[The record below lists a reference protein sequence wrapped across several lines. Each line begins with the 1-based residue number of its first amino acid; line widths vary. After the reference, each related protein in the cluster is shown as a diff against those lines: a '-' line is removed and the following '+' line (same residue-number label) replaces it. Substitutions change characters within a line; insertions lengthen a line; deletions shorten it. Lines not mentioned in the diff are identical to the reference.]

1 MKSFETYIKDLAA
14 KDTTLRVETVDW
26 YCGRQACLIV
36 IDSDEAFCAL
46 TPENDCGY
54 DDDALAAIA
63 KEYAT
68 SSDTDCERVL
78 RKAYAKEEE
87 A

>member
-1 MKSFETYIKDLAA
+1 MKSFEAYVKTLAA
-14 KDTTLRVETVDW
+14 KDTDLRVETVDW
-26 YCGRQACLIV
+26 YCGKQACIM
-36 IDSDEAFCAL
+36 DTNDEPFCAL
-46 TPENDCGY
+46 TEENDEGY

-78 RKAYAKEEE
+78 RKAYNA
-87 A
+87 